1 MWRSKKAT
9 IPKHKGTEKLQAD
22 LKKKMSVLR
31 KESEQ
36 SKKSGRR
43 KSGLS
48 RHGEIA
54 HFIEDQCPAVVHFDF
69 PFAHLRSRAGECA
82 FLVAEQ
88 FALARPFRGC
98 SAIHRDE
105 GRVGCT
111 TKP

>member
-1 MWRSKKAT
+1 MPANLTPQYMDAEKRFKQAESVQDKIAALEEMMAT

-43 KSGLS
+43 ESALS

-69 PFAHLRSRAGECA
+69 PFAHLRGRAGECA
-82 FLVAEQ
+82 FL
-88 FALARPFRGC
+88 
-98 SAIHRDE
+98 
-105 GRVGCT
+105 
-111 TKP
+111 